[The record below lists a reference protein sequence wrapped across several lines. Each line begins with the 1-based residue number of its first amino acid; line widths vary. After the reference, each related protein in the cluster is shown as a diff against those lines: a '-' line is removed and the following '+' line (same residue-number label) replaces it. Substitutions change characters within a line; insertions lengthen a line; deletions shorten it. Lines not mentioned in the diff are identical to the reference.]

1 MFKRLA
7 DKTDMFGPTPLGAVN
22 RAIVG
27 TPIDVLDYA
36 CRIGETALRGAAT
49 GAGKLAETL
58 GMGEGMCGLLN
69 AYHNAMKELPL
80 MLSALEL
87 ILRRE
92 DKWK

>member
-1 MFKRLA
+1 M
-7 DKTDMFGPTPLGAVN
+7 
-22 RAIVG
+22 
-27 TPIDVLDYA
+27 IDIGNLVSQRDWMMSDYEEIQLFTLEVKS
-36 CRIGETALRGAAT
+36 RIKYLEEDEIGR
-49 GAGKLAETL
+49 ETL